1 MRKNEYICNRCER
14 EIGPEYGCTNHNLRF
29 TSARIVLWGVG
40 EHRSMSGEQIDL
52 CPECYNEFISFL
64 GGERNAE

>member
-1 MRKNEYICNRCER
+1 MKKITYSCNRCGR
-14 EIGPEYGCTNHNLRF
+14 ELGPEYGCTNHNLRF

-52 CPECYNEFISFL
+52 CPECNNEFLEFL
-64 GGERNAE
+64 ENRK